1 MITVNGQVLLR
12 SVIMDGMCQSVV
24 MSYQISNNNILFQAV
39 TMTDN
44 SVYMWTWSKQLSNN
58 RGRTVTNNLYE
69 LSFLPWL

>member
-12 SVIMDGMCQSVV
+12 SVIMDGIQYVCQSVV

-44 SVYMWTWSKQLSNN
+44 SVCGLGVNSYQII
-58 RGRTVTNNLYE
+58 GVE
-69 LSFLPWL
+69 L

>member
-12 SVIMDGMCQSVV
+12 SVIMDGRCQSVV

-44 SVYMWTWSKQLSNN
+44 SVCGLGVNSYQII
-58 RGRTVTNNLYE
+58 GVE
-69 LSFLPWL
+69 L

>member
-44 SVYMWTWSKQLSNN
+44 SVCGLGVNSYKII
-58 RGRTVTNNLYE
+58 GVE
-69 LSFLPWL
+69 L

>member
-1 MITVNGQVLLR
+1 
-12 SVIMDGMCQSVV
+12 MDGMCQSVV

-44 SVYMWTWSKQLSNN
+44 SVCGLGVNSYQKKKKKN

>member
-44 SVYMWTWSKQLSNN
+44 SVCGLGVNSHQII
-58 RGRTVTNNLYE
+58 GVE
-69 LSFLPWL
+69 L

>member
-12 SVIMDGMCQSVV
+12 SVIMDGIQYVCQSVV

-44 SVYMWTWSKQLSNN
+44 SVYMWTWSKQPSII
-58 RGRTVTNNLYE
+58 GVE
-69 LSFLPWL
+69 L

>member
-24 MSYQISNNNILFQAV
+24 MSYKISNNNILFQAV

-44 SVYMWTWSKQLSNN
+44 SVCGLGVNSYQII
-58 RGRTVTNNLYE
+58 GVE
-69 LSFLPWL
+69 L

>member
-44 SVYMWTWSKQLSNN
+44 SVCGLGVNSYQII
-58 RGRTVTNNLYE
+58 GVE
-69 LSFLPWL
+69 L

>member
-24 MSYQISNNNILFQAV
+24 MSYQVSNNNILFQAV

-44 SVYMWTWSKQLSNN
+44 SVCGLGVNSYQII
-58 RGRTVTNNLYE
+58 GVE
-69 LSFLPWL
+69 L